1 MPARKLKKR
10 VVIAMLRLIMRRGPT
25 PGAIYDLERDEI
37 TIGRGSKNTIIIRDN
52 EVSREH
58 CRLVRNGDDFDVHD
72 LGSSNGTFVNG
83 QRAVGG
89 TRPLR
94 PGALIELGDSITLEY
109 ERINLPILQQK
120 SKDDTEPKADMDAP
134 ARHYVTVT
142 KGPGLGKIF
151 PLDDIII
158 TVGREATSDISLPDP
173 EVSRYH
179 LRLRREKRGYSVEDM
194 GSTNGTMLNDLPLTQ
209 PTLLAHHDALRLGTM
224 VQLQYIRQGAEISD
238 GPGEDDTGAHKPVVM
253 TPVREQTLIASRGAG
268 NVTRILGTGL
278 ESGILRDHIFLVY
291 DRYDWQKVAAPLMM
305 SLNDFGFKVW
315 VDQYLAN
322 DTDAWRA
329 AMNQAKRECPIMV
342 LVVSPHSMINPVLKT
357 VYRDFRNQ
365 NKPIIPLLYEST
377 VPATGS
383 LNVAKPIVFSTVEPQ
398 KSALELREAILK
410 YRPVRG

>member
-1 MPARKLKKR
+1 
-10 VVIAMLRLIMRRGPT
+10 MLRLIMRRGPT

-58 CRLVRNGDDFDVHD
+58 ARLVRNGDDFDVHD

-83 QRAVGG
+83 QRAVGI

-109 ERINLPILQQK
+109 ERINLPVFQQK
-120 SKDDTEPKADMDAP
+120 AKDDTEPKTDADAP
-134 ARHYVTVT
+134 ARHYISVVQ
-142 KGPGLGKIF
+142 GPGLGKIF

-194 GSTNGTMLNDLPLTQ
+194 GSTNGTMLNEHPLTQ
-209 PTLLAHHDALRLGTM
+209 PTLLTHHDSLRLGTM
-224 VQLQYIRQGAEISD
+224 VQLQYIRQG
-238 GPGEDDTGAHKPVVM
+238 GEAPDVPADDDTGSQKAVLTAPL
-253 TPVREQTLIASRGAG
+253 REQTLIASRGNA
-268 NVTRILGTGL
+268 NATRMLGSGL
-278 ESGILRDHIFLVY
+278 DNGMLRDHIFLVY
-291 DRYDWQKVAAPLMM
+291 DRYDWQKVAAPLM
-305 SLNDFGFKVW
+305 LALQDFGLKVW

-365 NKPIIPLLYEST
+365 NKPVIPLLYEST

-383 LNVAKPIVFSTVEPQ
+383 LNVAKPIVYSTAEPQ
-398 KSALELREAILK
+398 RSAREVCDAIVK